1 LEQKFAPVRICLYK
15 GLLGNRIF
23 IIHKDNQA
31 KFDQVKTLDDLKRI
45 TIGQG
50 KTWADTKILESNGL
64 QVVKVNKY
72 ESLFYM
78 VEGGRFDA
86 FSRGVHEPFGELE
99 QHPQLKDLTVEKGL
113 MLVYKMPF
121 YLFVKKANSQLAKDI
136 ETGLNRAIDDG
147 SFDEVF
153 RNDPAVQSVMQKAN
167 MKARRVFEL
176 QNPTLS
182 KETPLDRKELWFDP
196 KTEL

>member
-1 LEQKFAPVRICLYK
+1 
-15 GLLGNRIF
+15 
-23 IIHKDNQA
+23 
-31 KFDQVKTLDDLKRI
+31 
-45 TIGQG
+45 
-50 KTWADTKILESNGL
+50 
-64 QVVKVNKY
+64 
-72 ESLFYM
+72 
-78 VEGGRFDA
+78 
-86 FSRGVHEPFGELE
+86 VHEPFGELE